1 LIDLMCLVAVAE
13 FKCVE
18 MTVVKQN
25 CMHEEVGNRKNWQN
39 ACCYHLVQ
47 NVSLANCY
55 RDT

>member
-25 CMHEEVGNRKNWQN
+25 CMHEEVGNRKN
-39 ACCYHLVQ
+39 
-47 NVSLANCY
+47 
-55 RDT
+55 